1 MNQIINDN
9 NNNKSNNYK
18 KVFSI
23 PLMAIILPSL
33 IIILLIVLS
42 FNIYAKT
49 NDTVESNEEQTI
61 FAKNTSIIDDNTTE
75 DNSITYSNN
84 ENAEEIQEKILEE
97 QSTNNNTATKE
108 ILYTANN
115 GETYSI
121 IGKLNIPSLN
131 IEYPILSSTSTELL
145 KISLTRYWGA
155 YPNEVGNMV
164 VTGHNYKNNKFFGNL
179 QKIQIGDIVKITD
192 TTGQTLDYSVYDTN
206 IIDPYDNSC
215 TSQLTD
221 GHTEITLITCYYE
234 NGSAHATKRFVVKAR
249 AY

>member
-1 MNQIINDN
+1 MNQTINDNN

-23 PLMAIILPSL
+23 PLMAIILPAL
-33 IIILLIVLS
+33 ILILLIVLS

-49 NDTVESNEEQTI
+49 NTTVESNEEQTS
-61 FAKNTSIIDDNTTE
+61 FAKNTSIIDDNTT
-75 DNSITYSNN
+75 N
-84 ENAEEIQEKILEE
+84 ENAEEIQENILEK
-97 QSTNNNTATKE
+97 QSTNKNTATKE

-115 GETYSI
+115 GETYNI

-131 IEYPILSSTSTELL
+131 IEYPILSSTSNELL

-164 VTGHNYKNNKFFGNL
+164 ITGHNYKNGKFFSNL

-192 TTGQTLDYSVYDTN
+192 TSGQTLNYSVYDTN

-234 NGSAHATKRFVVKAR
+234 NGNAHATKRFVVKAR

>member
-1 MNQIINDN
+1 MNQITNDN
-9 NNNKSNNYK
+9 SKNKSNNYK

-23 PLMAIILPSL
+23 PLMAIIIPPL
-33 IIILLIVLS
+33 IIILLIILS

-49 NDTVESNEEQTI
+49 NDTVETIEEQAN
-61 FAKNTSIIDDNTTE
+61 FAKNSSIIDNGTTT
-75 DNSITYSNN
+75 TYPNN
-84 ENAEEIQEKILEE
+84 DNAEEVQENILEE
-97 QSTNNNTATKE
+97 KTTNKNTDTRE

-145 KISLTRYWGA
+145 KISLTRYWGP

-164 VTGHNYKNNKFFGNL
+164 ITGHNYKNGKFFSNL
-179 QKIQIGDIVKITD
+179 QKIQIGDTVKISNTS
-192 TTGQTLDYSVYDTN
+192 GQTLNYSVYNTN

-234 NGSAHATKRFVVKAR
+234 NGNTHATKRFVVKAR